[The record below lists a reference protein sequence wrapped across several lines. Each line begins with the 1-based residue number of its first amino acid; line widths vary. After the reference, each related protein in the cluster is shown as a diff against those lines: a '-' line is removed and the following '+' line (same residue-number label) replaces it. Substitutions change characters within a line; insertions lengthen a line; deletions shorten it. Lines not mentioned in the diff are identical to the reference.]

1 MLQSV
6 RGARSIAQE
15 ECRRVHETVRALG
28 LRLARLNRN
37 SRRLC
42 GSARRNKCVFRDL
55 HVCENTEWGN
65 TPDRFVGGRTTWGSH
80 SNMAAWRDIK
90 MAVGKM
96 AFRSARSARSAPR
109 DLASELKVAEESKD
123 WLACLRITQDVVK
136 YEADLALAAAKTL
149 SAPKPKMSTAE
160 ASLHRQGSAIHEADE
175 ALAALSFLKPTS
187 KLPVAEA
194 NFVRHV
200 EEAGQ
205 RLGSKAA
212 KLQHVRAYRQ
222 RFASIQCSANE
233 ASPASVFRMVK
244 NIWAESSCTCF
255 DEEEVMAPR
264 PEQPDRH
271 FRSPLAG
278 SKVCLAGRIREAEPI
293 YWPAAARS
301 QPPFLM
307 IVKSSGGPAAV
318 TSAARSPMW
327 GEEPAR
333 CWGRLSVAQQH
344 GHRSRAGAE
353 RKD

>member
-1 MLQSV
+1 
-6 RGARSIAQE
+6 
-15 ECRRVHETVRALG
+15 
-28 LRLARLNRN
+28 
-37 SRRLC
+37 
-42 GSARRNKCVFRDL
+42 
-55 HVCENTEWGN
+55 
-65 TPDRFVGGRTTWGSH
+65 
-80 SNMAAWRDIK
+80 
-90 MAVGKM
+90 M

-109 DLASELKVAEESKD
+109 DFASELKVAEESKD
-123 WLACLRITQDVVK
+123 WLACLRITQDAVK

-205 RLGSKAA
+205 RLGSNAA

-222 RFASIQCSANE
+222 RSASIQCSANE

-271 FRSPLAG
+271 FRSPPAG
-278 SKVCLAGRIREAEPI
+278 SKVCLAGAHTRSRANILAGRSSVTAAISHDCQIEW
-293 YWPAAARS
+293 WPRS
-301 QPPFLM
+301 CYF
-307 IVKSSGGPAAV
+307 G
-318 TSAARSPMW
+318 
-327 GEEPAR
+327 GEEPDVGGGAR
-333 CWGRLSVAQQH
+333 PLLGEAECGAATWPPVSCRGKTKGLILSLLPPN
-344 GHRSRAGAE
+344 
-353 RKD
+353 

>member
-1 MLQSV
+1 MSISHK
-6 RGARSIAQE
+6 RGTRPVHGVARAAQ
-15 ECRRVHETVRALG
+15 L
-28 LRLARLNRN
+28 
-37 SRRLC
+37 LC
-42 GSARRNKCVFRDL
+42 YGYPSA
-55 HVCENTEWGN
+55 
-65 TPDRFVGGRTTWGSH
+65 
-80 SNMAAWRDIK
+80 K

-205 RLGSKAA
+205 RLGSNAA

-222 RFASIQCSANE
+222 RSASIQCSANE
-233 ASPASVFRMVK
+233 ASHSRGARRPHYRRM
-244 NIWAESSCTCF
+244 
-255 DEEEVMAPR
+255 
-264 PEQPDRH
+264 
-271 FRSPLAG
+271 
-278 SKVCLAGRIREAEPI
+278 
-293 YWPAAARS
+293 
-301 QPPFLM
+301 
-307 IVKSSGGPAAV
+307 
-318 TSAARSPMW
+318 
-327 GEEPAR
+327 
-333 CWGRLSVAQQH
+333 
-344 GHRSRAGAE
+344 
-353 RKD
+353 RKGVRG